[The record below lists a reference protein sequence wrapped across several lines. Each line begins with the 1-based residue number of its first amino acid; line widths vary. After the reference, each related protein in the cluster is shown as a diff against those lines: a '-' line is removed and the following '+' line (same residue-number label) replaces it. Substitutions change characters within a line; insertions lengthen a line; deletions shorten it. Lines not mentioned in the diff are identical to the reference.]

1 MHKLTYK
8 LIVLLGLI
16 LSSNFASADLP
27 KTRTSP
33 TGITY
38 MTGGIGEEEVAVMK
52 PQAKKFTLNLL
63 FSEGMVGRWV
73 TDINVNIYDEASKLV
88 FRIVGAK
95 NVLYVNM
102 PAGTYTIL
110 ANNNGNKLRH
120 KVTLE
125 ANTNQKVVL
134 NWKDLGNNQIVDEDM
149 PLDAEGN

>member
-16 LSSNFASADLP
+16 LSSQLALADTALADLP
-27 KTRTSP
+27 KTRTTP
-33 TGITY
+33 TGIAY

-63 FSEGMVGRWV
+63 FSEGVVGRWV
-73 TDINVNIYDEASKLV
+73 TDVNVNIYDEASNLV

-134 NWKDLGNNQIVDEDM
+134 NWKEFVDEDV
-149 PLDAEGN
+149 PLDGEGN

>member
-1 MHKLTYK
+1 MRKLTYQ
-8 LIVLLGLI
+8 LIVLFGLI

-27 KTRTSP
+27 KTRITP
-33 TGITY
+33 AGIAF

-63 FSEGMVGRWV
+63 FSEGIVGRWV

-110 ANNNGNKLRH
+110 ANNNGNKLRQ

-134 NWKDLGNNQIVDEDM
+134 NWKDFVEEDM
-149 PLDAEGN
+149 PLDSEGN